1 MPILSVFRRD
11 FTEWVDGLFCVSG
24 WQVIDNDDVML
35 IETRERYTVT
45 VLQFKNKGIR
55 FVKIYLYLYIYT
67 YKYIDI
73 KFSFEFG
80 GIKKSNCNTVTL

>member
-1 MPILSVFRRD
+1 M
-11 FTEWVDGLFCVSG
+11 
-24 WQVIDNDDVML
+24 IDNDDVMF
-35 IETRERYTVT
+35 EKRRERYTVT
-45 VLQFKNKGIR
+45 VLQFKIR
-55 FVKIYLYLYIYT
+55 LSDLLKLYLYLYIYI

>member
-1 MPILSVFRRD
+1 M
-11 FTEWVDGLFCVSG
+11 
-24 WQVIDNDDVML
+24 IDNVGV
-35 IETRERYTVT
+35 IRKNVYERYTVT
-45 VLQFKNKGIR
+45 VLQLKIR
-55 FVKIYLYLYIYT
+55 PSDLLKLYLYLYIYT